1 MEKTSATVKADTAKM
16 ELPKL
21 SMPKLDVD
29 AVVALQ
35 RANIE
40 TFLAAQRILFDLAQT
55 VAKRQTELFKDF
67 IGKAEVAVKGGFD
80 AKKQP
85 ATYVDDAKA
94 AIERAVADAKETLD
108 LGLKAQ
114 SEVVD
119 LFVKRA
125 TANFDHV
132 KALAA

>member
-1 MEKTSATVKADTAKM
+1 MEKSTAKLP

-21 SMPKLDVD
+21 ALPKFDFD

-35 RANIE
+35 KANVE
-40 TFLAAQRILFDLAQT
+40 TLIAAQKIVFDLYQT
-55 VAKRQTELFKDF
+55 VAKRQAELVKEYY
-67 IGKAEVAVKGGFD
+67 GKVEGSVKGGFD
-80 AKKQP
+80 SKKQP
-85 ATYVDDAKA
+85 AAYVDDAKA
-94 AIERAVADAKETLD
+94 AIEKAVADAKETID

-125 TANFDHV
+125 TANFDQV
-132 KALAA
+132 KSLAA

>member
-1 MEKTSATVKADTAKM
+1 MDKTPTTVKADTPKVEFPKM
-16 ELPKL
+16 N
-21 SMPKLDVD
+21 MPKLDLD

-55 VAKRQTELFKDF
+55 VAKRQSELFKDYM
-67 IGKAEVAVKGGFD
+67 GKAEVAVKGGFD

-85 ATYVDDAKA
+85 TTYVDDAKA
-94 AIERAVADAKETLD
+94 VIERAVADAKETLD

-119 LFVKRA
+119 LFMKRA